1 MKTKIRIQI
10 MLIVA
15 VVAFLAPAI
24 TLAQGTGI
32 NTTSKV
38 VTLKAIDGSSEA
50 TINPHKKANVSFAS
64 GSFSF
69 YLYVYEG
76 MNERSVGKVSKI
88 LDKNGNFEILNGDLY
103 GIKSVAASKQETPPA
118 STLTYPDASS
128 AATTKTNAPTTV
140 IFLSDSSDFTIECL
154 DSKFAGVTLKPG
166 QTSEN
171 SYVLPTGQIEITF
184 KHDVE
189 KDSLAHG
196 RKYRQSV
203 YSGMISQGQK
213 YLVIKNENLTE
224 MGGEAIKTLAKSL
237 IPFKFVFTAG
247 PWKGQALRYEDFTKK
262 ASLNEGFNSLAIQF
276 VGPQGLKYQ
285 ADIEVIVTKKDKP
298 LIFREADIKNLRV
311 IKQ

>member
-1 MKTKIRIQI
+1 MKTNQI
-10 MLIVA
+10 MMIIA

-24 TLAQGTGI
+24 ALAQGTGI

-38 VTLKAIDGSSEA
+38 VTLKATDGSAEV
-50 TINPHKKANVSFAS
+50 TINPHKKANVSFAT
-64 GSFSF
+64 GSFLF
-69 YLYVYEG
+69 DLFVYEG
-76 MNERSVGKVSKI
+76 MNERPVGRVSKTI
-88 LDKNGNFEILNGDLY
+88 DKSGNFEIVNGDLY
-103 GIKSVAASKQETPPA
+103 GIKPVASSKQESSLT
-118 STLTYPDASS
+118 STLVYPDASS
-128 AATTKTNAPTTV
+128 TKTGGPTTT
-140 IFLSDSSDFTIECL
+140 IFLYNSSSFTIECL

-166 QTSEN
+166 QTSEVA
-171 SYVLPTGQIEITF
+171 YTIPTGQIEITF

-203 YSGMISQGQK
+203 YSGMISQNQEK
-213 YLVIKNENLTE
+213 LEIKNENLTE
-224 MGGEAIKTLAKSL
+224 MGGEAIKTFAKSL

>member
-1 MKTKIRIQI
+1 MKFRIMI
-10 MLIVA
+10 IVA

-24 TLAQGTGI
+24 SVAQATVM

-50 TINPHKKANVSFAS
+50 TVNPHKKANVSFAS

-69 YLYVYEG
+69 NLFVYEG
-76 MNERSVGKVSKI
+76 MNERSVGKISKTV
-88 LDKNGNFEILNGDLY
+88 DKNGNFEIVNGDLY
-103 GIKSVAASKQETPPA
+103 GIKSTASSKQDTPPV
-118 STLTYPDASS
+118 STLTYPETSS
-128 AATTKTNAPTTV
+128 AKTSGPTTT
-140 IFLSDSSDFTIECL
+140 IFLYNSSGFTIECL

-166 QTSEN
+166 QTSEVA
-171 SYVLPTGQIEITF
+171 YTIPTGQIEITF

-189 KDSLAHG
+189 KDSTAHG

-203 YSGMISQGQK
+203 YSGMISQGQEK
-213 YLVIKNENLTE
+213 LEIKNENLTE
-224 MGGEAIKTLAKSL
+224 MGGEAIKTFAKSL

-247 PWKGQALRYEDFTKK
+247 PWKGQALRFNDFTKK

-298 LIFREADIKNLRV
+298 LVFREADIKNLRV

>member
-1 MKTKIRIQI
+1 MKTMKFRIMI
-10 MLIVA
+10 IVA

-24 TLAQGTGI
+24 SVAQATVN

-38 VTLKAIDGSSEA
+38 VTLKAVDGSAEV
-50 TINPHKKANVSFAS
+50 TVNPHKRANVSFAS
-64 GSFSF
+64 SGSFSF
-69 YLYVYEG
+69 NLFVYEG
-76 MNERSVGKVSKI
+76 MTERSVGRVSKTVN
-88 LDKNGNFEILNGDLY
+88 KGSFEISNGDLY
-103 GIKSVAASKQETPPA
+103 GIKSTASKQQDTPPV
-118 STLTYPDASS
+118 SKLTYPDASS
-128 AATTKTNAPTTV
+128 AKIGGPTTT
-140 IFLSDSSDFTIECL
+140 IFLYNSSDFTIECL

-166 QTSEN
+166 QTSE
-171 SYVLPTGQIEITF
+171 VAHIIPTGQIEITF

-189 KDSLAHG
+189 KDSVAHG

-203 YSGMISQGQK
+203 YSGMISQGQEN
-213 YLVIKNENLTE
+213 LEIKNENLTE
-224 MGGEAIKTLAKSL
+224 MGGEAIKTFAKSL

>member
-10 MLIVA
+10 MMIIA

-24 TLAQGTGI
+24 SVAQGTGI

-38 VTLKAIDGSSEA
+38 VTLKAIDGSSEV

-69 YLYVYEG
+69 NLFVYEG
-76 MNERSVGKVSKI
+76 MNERSVGRVSKTV
-88 LDKNGNFEILNGDLY
+88 DKNGNFEILNGDLY
-103 GIKSVAASKQETPPA
+103 GVKPVASKQDSPPL

-128 AATTKTNAPTTV
+128 AKTSGPTTT
-140 IFLSDSSDFTIECL
+140 IFLYNSSGFTIECL

-166 QTSEN
+166 QTSE
-171 SYVLPTGQIEITF
+171 VAHVIPTGQIEITF

-189 KDSLAHG
+189 KDSAAHG

-203 YSGMISQGQK
+203 YSGMISQGQEK
-213 YLVIKNENLTE
+213 LEIKNENLTE
-224 MGGEAIKTLAKSL
+224 MGGEAIKTFAKSL

>member
-10 MLIVA
+10 MMIIA

-24 TLAQGTGI
+24 TVAQGTVI

-50 TINPHKKANVSFAS
+50 TVNPHKRANVSFAS

-69 YLYVYEG
+69 NLFVYEG
-76 MNERSVGKVSKI
+76 MNERSVGKVSKT
-88 LDKNGNFEILNGDLY
+88 LDKNGNFEIVNGDLY
-103 GIKSVAASKQETPPA
+103 GIKPAASSKQETPPV

-128 AATTKTNAPTTV
+128 VKTNVPTTT

-154 DSKFAGVTLKPG
+154 DSKFAGVTLKPN
-166 QTSEN
+166 QTSDN

-224 MGGEAIKTLAKSL
+224 MGGEAIKTFAKSL